1 MKRFYSCLFC
11 QLIISFFTYGQAYE
25 SSIQYDKKKQ
35 QAIALDYSFRPE
47 AVENA
52 ILQKLSRMG
61 YKAKEEKGILNR
73 DKGFLVYKNI
83 FITDI
88 SNERMDYLVKVE
100 RRNRKEKDESVLYF
114 IMLRHD
120 RNALSD
126 MDAAAV
132 GKVKSFL
139 HNLLPEVEAADLELQ
154 IKSQEE
160 VVARAEKKLRDLKEE
175 QSVLEKKLLQNKT
188 DQENT
193 QKDIDVQKQQ
203 LGVLTGKR
211 KTEN

>member
-35 QAIALDYSFRPE
+35 QAIVLDYSFRPE

-100 RRNRKEKDESVLYF
+100 RRSRKEKDESVLYF